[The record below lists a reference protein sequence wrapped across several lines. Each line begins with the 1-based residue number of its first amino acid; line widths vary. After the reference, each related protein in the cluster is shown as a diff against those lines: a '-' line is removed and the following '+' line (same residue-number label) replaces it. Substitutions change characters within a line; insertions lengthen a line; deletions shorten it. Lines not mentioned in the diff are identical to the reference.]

1 MKAKKCEKLSMFL
14 LGIENFTF
22 REMHIGE
29 KSSSS
34 LLYYFKTPAIPF
46 IAGNSDEKCVMLF
59 RWGPAPARQPRKL
72 ACDWSICHDSTKTRA
87 LQVPPVVPYKAL
99 ENFSK
104 ALYGLFFWSIW

>member
-72 ACDWSICHDSTKTRA
+72 ACDWSICHDSTKNACTASTSRCPIQS
-87 LQVPPVVPYKAL
+87 LRK
-99 ENFSK
+99 
-104 ALYGLFFWSIW
+104 LF